1 MFAQSL
7 ISQSGLWPR
16 HQTRICH
23 MFPLLAVKSDGRSLL
38 IGSLSNLDNRRQ
50 WQSQKI
56 NNWFYEQNN
65 TGSER
70 ESPFLVHFFDVHCAT
85 VRRKTA
91 RNASFYGGREYTMTT
106 CPFSFWTGIKSFQK
120 NSTRSLKNR
129 PFMTNWGGSKIDAI
143 KFERTQDDFFIDWT
157 LHCRRPRRCLN
168 SLE

>member
-1 MFAQSL
+1 
-7 ISQSGLWPR
+7 
-16 HQTRICH
+16 

-38 IGSLSNLDNRRQ
+38 IGSLSNRDNYNDNVK
-50 WQSQKI
+50 KI

-106 CPFSFWTGIKSFQK
+106 CPFSF
-120 NSTRSLKNR
+120 
-129 PFMTNWGGSKIDAI
+129 
-143 KFERTQDDFFIDWT
+143 
-157 LHCRRPRRCLN
+157 
-168 SLE
+168 